1 MADIFEIRLPSGE
14 VLKGYHWPAKEAK
27 ANLTMITGMQEYA
40 FRYDPMAKY
49 MNEKGINVWILDAFG
64 QGLNA
69 PTEADLQKW
78 PVDGFAKNVDAIHLM
93 NQLAKK
99 NGLPTTQA
107 GHSMGSFM
115 TQSRLERYPHSA
127 DKTILIGSNGG
138 QAGLM
143 KVAKTLA
150 AMTVHK
156 SNWDKPNPTLTKLG
170 VGAYGKGIKDRKTD
184 LDWLSYNEENVQ
196 AYIADPYLGHM
207 PTGGFWRE
215 FLKGMAGIWSGKALK
230 GIAKD
235 EIVYITAG
243 EEDPVGQNGKGPRWL
258 EKKYKELGLTD
269 VTLKMY
275 PHMRHEIHNEKDN
288 KQVYDDLVAF
298 ILRA

>member
-1 MADIFEIRLPSGE
+1 MAEIFEIHLPSGE
-14 VLKGYHWPAKEAK
+14 TLKGYHWPAKEPK

-40 FRYDPMAKY
+40 FRYDLMAQY
-49 MNEKGINVWILDAFG
+49 FTSQGINVWILDAFG

-78 PVDGFAKNVDAIHLM
+78 PKDAFAKTVDAIHLM
-93 NQLAKK
+93 NQMAKK

-138 QAGLM
+138 QRALM
-143 KVAKTLA
+143 VTAKALSRIL
-150 AMTVHK
+150 VNK
-156 SNWDKPNPTLTKLG
+156 RNWNKPNPTMTNLG

-184 LDWLSYNEENVQ
+184 LDWLSYDEENVRK
-196 AYIADPYLGHM
+196 YIEDPYLGHM
-207 PTGGFWRE
+207 PTGGFWHE
-215 FLKGMAGIWSGKALK
+215 FLKGMAEIWSKKALK

-235 EIVYITAG
+235 EVVYITAG

-258 EKKYKELGLTD
+258 EKTYKKLGLTD
-269 VTLKMY
+269 VTLKLY
-275 PHMRHEIHNEKDN
+275 PHMRHEIHNEKD
-288 KQVYDDLVAF
+288 KEQVYNDLCAF
-298 ILRA
+298 ILK

>member
-1 MADIFEIRLPSGE
+1 MAEVFEIKLPSGE
-14 VLKGYHWPAKEAK
+14 TLKGYHWAAKDAK

-40 FRYDPMAKY
+40 LRYDDLAKY
-49 MNEKGINVWILDAFG
+49 LVGRGINVWILDAFG

-69 PTEADLQKW
+69 PTEAELQIW
-78 PVDGFAKNVDAIHLM
+78 PENAFAKTVDAIDLM
-93 NQLAKK
+93 NKMAKE
-99 NGLPTTQA
+99 NGLPTIQA

-138 QAGLM
+138 QKGLM
-143 KVAKTLA
+143 KIASMLA
-150 AMTVHK
+150 NVTVSK
-156 SNWDKPNPTLTKLG
+156 KKRDLPNPTLTNLG

-196 AYIADPYLGHM
+196 KYIADPYLGHM
-207 PTGGFWRE
+207 PTGGFWKE
-215 FLKGMAGIWSGKALK
+215 FLKGMAIIWTGKALK

-235 EIVYITAG
+235 EVIYITAG

-258 EKKYKELGLTD
+258 EKTYKKLGVEN
-269 VTLKMY
+269 VTLKLY
-275 PHMRHEIHNEKDN
+275 PHMRHEIHNEIGKEV
-288 KQVYDDLVAF
+288 VYEDLANF
-298 ILRA
+298 ILA

>member
-1 MADIFEIRLPSGE
+1 MAEVFEIKLSSGE
-14 VLKGYHWPAKEAK
+14 SLKGYHWPAKNAK
-27 ANLTMITGMQEYA
+27 ANMTMITGMQEYA
-40 FRYDPMAKY
+40 FRYDRMARY
-49 MNEKGINVWILDAFG
+49 MNEQGINVWILDAFG

-69 PTEADLQKW
+69 PTEDDLQKW
-78 PVDGFAKNVDAIHLM
+78 PVDAFAKTVDAIHLM
-93 NQLAKK
+93 NQMAKE

-127 DKTILIGSNGG
+127 DKTMLIGSNGG

-143 KVAKTLA
+143 SIAYFLSKLL
-150 AMTVHK
+150 VHK
-156 SNWDKPNPTLTKLG
+156 SNWDKPNPTLTNLG

-184 LDWLSYNEENVQ
+184 LDWLSYNEQNVQ
-196 AYIADPYLGHM
+196 DYIVDPNLGHM

-215 FLKGMAGIWSGKALK
+215 FLKGMSQIWKGKNLK
-230 GIAKD
+230 AVAKD
-235 EIVYITAG
+235 ELVYITAG

-275 PHMRHEIHNEKDN
+275 PKMRHEIHNELDYETVYKDW
-288 KQVYDDLVAF
+288 ATF
-298 ILRA
+298 ILS